1 MLNLDLATIARCTG
15 GRLQGPEARVT
26 SVSIDTRNL
35 ADGALFVALRGER
48 HDGHEFLEAARSA
61 GAVAAL
67 VQRAANVALPQ
78 VVVADTQLALGRI
91 AAEVRRRRD
100 LCVIG
105 ITGSNGK
112 TTVKSL
118 VAGILSRHAPTHF
131 SSGSFNNEIGLPLT
145 LLGTPADSRFVVL
158 EMGAGKPGDIDYLV
172 RIAQPRIGLVNN
184 IAPAHLERM
193 GSMDGIAETKGALYA
208 ALPADGVAVIN
219 ADDAYA
225 GYFTKIAGA
234 RRIIRFGLAAP
245 ANVSARFDRDGVE
258 SSFELVH
265 AGETVRVDL
274 PLQGRHNVMNALAA
288 ASLALAVDVPLATI
302 RGGLES
308 AVAVAGRTAR
318 RQHGSGAVVIDDS
331 YNANPVSFAAAIDT
345 LAECDGLKVL
355 VIGDMRE
362 LGREA
367 RRLHAEIGEL
377 ARHRGIDRL
386 YAVGELSAAAA
397 RAYGPGAHHFADQ
410 TALIEALRAELKP
423 GRVLLVK
430 GSRGSAMDKV
440 VGALFADGTAAG
452 GNHAA

>member
-1 MLNLDLATIARCTG
+1 MLSLDLATIARCTG
-15 GRLQGPEARVT
+15 GRLLGADVRVS
-26 SVSIDTRNL
+26 SVSIDTRSL

-48 HDGHEFLEAARSA
+48 HDAHLFLENARGA

-67 VQRAANVALPQ
+67 VERPVDSDLPQ

-91 AAEVRRRRD
+91 AAEVRRQRD
-100 LCVIG
+100 VCVIG

-118 VAGILSRHAPTHF
+118 LAGILSRHAPTHF

-145 LLGTPADSRFVVL
+145 LLGMPADSRFVVL

-193 GSMDGIAETKGALYA
+193 GSIDGIAETKGALYS
-208 ALPADGVAVIN
+208 ALPPEGVAVIN

-225 GYFTKIAGA
+225 GYFAKLAGT
-234 RRIIRFGLAAP
+234 RRVIRFGLAAT
-245 ANVSARFDRDGVE
+245 ADVSARFDRDGAD
-258 SSFELVH
+258 SSFNLVY
-265 AGETVRVDL
+265 AGEMTRIDL
-274 PLQGRHNVMNALAA
+274 PLQGRHNVFNALAA
-288 ASLALAVDVPLATI
+288 ASLALAVNVPLATI
-302 RGGLES
+302 KAGLES

-318 RQHGSGAVVIDDS
+318 RAHGSGAIIIDDS
-331 YNANPVSFAAAIDT
+331 YNANPASFAAAIDT
-345 LAECDGLKVL
+345 LAECEGQRIL

-386 YAVGELSAAAA
+386 YAVGELSSAASRAFGEKA
-397 RAYGPGAHHFADQ
+397 RHFADQ
-410 TALIEALRAELKP
+410 AALIEELRGELKP
-423 GRVLLVK
+423 GRTLLVK

-440 VGALFADGTAAG
+440 VTALFADGTAEG
-452 GNHAA
+452 GRHAA